1 MTPVGSP
8 RDVYKPP
15 VQKPAKP
22 KVHTNPR
29 LAEAEEF
36 TDDAVLRAVHFDG
49 TLLTGA
55 AEILEMENSRLS
67 NARFINASLRQ
78 SVLSDS
84 EFDTVDFAG
93 FRALDVSLLKCRV
106 AMSRLTGSHWQSSHF
121 TDVTVE
127 GGRADMA
134 HFRGS
139 KLRRVV
145 FQDVN
150 LQQADFQGA
159 ELAHVTFEGCNLT
172 GAQFANCKMSKAEFT
187 NCTMLDI
194 GGTAG
199 LKGATVR
206 GPGATELALSLAR
219 DAGILIEM

>member
-1 MTPVGSP
+1 MTPVGSQ

-15 VQKPAKP
+15 IQKPAKP

-36 TDDAVLRAVHFDG
+36 EDDAVLRAVHFNG
-49 TLLTGA
+49 TVLTGA
-55 AEILEMENSRLS
+55 AEVVELEHSRLS
-67 NARFINASLRQ
+67 NARFVGASLRQ

-84 EFDTVDFAG
+84 EFDTVDFAN
-93 FRALDVSLLKCRV
+93 FRAQDVSLLRCTVRT
-106 AMSRLTGSHWQSSHF
+106 SRLTGSHWQSGQF
-121 TDVTVE
+121 TDVTFE

-134 HFRGS
+134 HFRAS

-159 ELAHVTFEGCNLT
+159 ELAHVIFEGCNIT
-172 GAQFANCKMSKAEFT
+172 GGQFANCKMTRVEFT
-187 NCTMLDI
+187 NCTLLDI